1 MLIVCCVPALFQ
13 RYLHM
18 SLFWSHSAKDFFS
31 LKHFFNYIRKVSST
45 ELNAPMQKLDRHW
58 QQMLCI
64 GASVD

>member
-1 MLIVCCVPALFQ
+1 
-13 RYLHM
+13 M

>member
-1 MLIVCCVPALFQ
+1 
-13 RYLHM
+13 M
-18 SLFWSHSAKDFFS
+18 SLFWSHSTKDFFS